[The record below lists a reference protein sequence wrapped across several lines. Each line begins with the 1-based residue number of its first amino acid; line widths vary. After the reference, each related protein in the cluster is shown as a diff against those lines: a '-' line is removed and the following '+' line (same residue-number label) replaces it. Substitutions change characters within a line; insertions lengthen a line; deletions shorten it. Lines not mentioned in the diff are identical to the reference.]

1 MTESRAVE
9 RFRSRLEQLLGLVFP
24 EGHQEMLED
33 VLRRR
38 CGRRTQEEYLEELE
52 GLYDE
57 EEISRLASEITV
69 GETLFFRHGA
79 QLQTFL
85 HFAVPQRM
93 KARQSVK
100 RLSVLSVGCSSGE
113 EPYSLSML
121 LRQSFAL
128 QDWKVQILG
137 IDVNRKALSVAR
149 RGLFSGWSVR
159 EVEGHLLNR
168 WFARKNDQFQLDKS
182 ILESVQLE
190 ERNLNLPNEDLWLPG
205 RWDIIFC
212 RNMLMYFAPE
222 KAGQLVGNF
231 ARGLAEGGFLFLG
244 PADNLR
250 GISEDF
256 VLHYREES
264 FYYQLGGRPEAL
276 PAPLPVVKPRPP
288 APAPPT
294 RPRPSLKIDLLREL
308 LESERYSQ
316 ALELLDGLPSD
327 PEVSLWRA
335 SVLINCGKLEDA
347 EQVCQTLLHQPRTEA
362 GAHLLL
368 GLCRREIGELGAARG
383 YFEQAARRDGEL
395 ALARVYLG
403 MLLRRLGLGSQAR
416 TQLRQGLGLLEK
428 ETEQRLLLF
437 GGGGYRRS
445 AWLSLCQSELE
456 RCGKA

>member
-1 MTESRAVE
+1 MTGSSALQ

-24 EGHQEMLED
+24 EGQQEMLED
-33 VLRRR
+33 LLRRR
-38 CGRRTQEEYLEELE
+38 RGRRTQEEYLEELE
-52 GLYDE
+52 GVYDE
-57 EEISRLASEITV
+57 EEVFRLASEITV
-69 GETLFFRHGA
+69 GETLFFRHWA

-85 HFAVPQRM
+85 HLAVPQRM
-93 KARQSVK
+93 KAHHSVK

-121 LRQSFAL
+121 LRQNFAL
-128 QDWKVQILG
+128 HDWKLQILG

-149 RGLFSGWSVR
+149 RGLFSSWSVR
-159 EVEGHLLNR
+159 ETEKHLLDR
-168 WFARKNDQFQLDKS
+168 WFSRKSEHFQLDKS
-182 ILESVQLE
+182 ILESVQFE
-190 ERNLNLPNEDLWLPG
+190 ERNLNQPNQDLWLPG

-222 KAGQLVGNF
+222 KAAQLVRNF

-256 VLHYREES
+256 VLHYHEKS
-264 FYYQLGGRPEAL
+264 FYYQLGGRPEA
-276 PAPLPVVKPRPP
+276 PPKPLPVIKPR
-288 APAPPT
+288 APVPSI
-294 RPRPSLKIDLLREL
+294 RPRPGLKVELLREL

-316 ALELLDGLPSD
+316 ALELLEGLPSD

-347 EQVCQTLLHQPRTEA
+347 EEVCQTLLHQARTEA

-383 YFEQAARRDGEL
+383 YFEQAARRDGRL

-416 TQLRQGLGLLEK
+416 TQLRQGLTLLEK

>member
-1 MTESRAVE
+1 MTSVSALQ
-9 RFRSRLEQLLGLVFP
+9 RFRCRLEQLLGLVFP
-24 EGHQEMLED
+24 EGHQGLLEEI
-33 VLRRR
+33 LRRR
-38 CGRRTQEEYLEELE
+38 CGRRTQEEYLGELE

-57 EEISRLASEITV
+57 EEISRLASEVTV

-85 HFAVPQRM
+85 HFAIPQRM
-93 KARQSVK
+93 KARHSVK

-113 EPYSLSML
+113 EPYSLAML
-121 LRQSFAL
+121 LRQNFGL

-137 IDVNRKALSVAR
+137 IDVNRKALAVAR
-149 RGLFSGWSVR
+149 RGLFSSWSVR
-159 EVEGHLLNR
+159 EVQDHLLNR
-168 WFARKNDQFQLDKS
+168 WFSRKNDQFQLDKS
-182 ILESVQLE
+182 ILEEVQFE
-190 ERNLNLPNEDLWLPG
+190 ERNLNLPNEELWLPG

-222 KAGQLVGNF
+222 KAAQLVGNF

-250 GISEDF
+250 GISDDF
-256 VLHYREES
+256 VLHYREDS
-264 FYYQLGGRPEAL
+264 FYYQLGDRPE
-276 PAPLPVVKPRPP
+276 PLPVPPPVLKVRTPIPPPPGKPH
-288 APAPPT
+288 
-294 RPRPSLKIDLLREL
+294 SGLKIELLREL

-316 ALELLDGLPSD
+316 ALELLDSLPHD

-362 GAHLLL
+362 GAHLFL
-368 GLCRREIGELGAARG
+368 GLCRREIGELGAARS
-383 YFEQAARRDGEL
+383 YFEQAARRDGQL

-416 TQLRQGLGLLEK
+416 TQLRQGMALLEK

-445 AWLSLCQSELE
+445 AWLSLCQNELE